1 MVKRRIAYGRCLGAL
16 VTLALLGAL
25 FYAGI
30 RVFHIYTI
38 YQGEAETAEPDP
50 EVYTVYGVDV
60 SCYQGN
66 VDWEVIASQ
75 NITFAFIKATEG
87 SGFTD
92 PKFRQNWTDSADTGI
107 YTGAYHFFS
116 FESGGQTQAENF
128 IAAVGELADHNL
140 PPVVDIELYGEY
152 NEAPPDAGA
161 VRRELRILLDTLEDY
176 YGVRPILY
184 APEKTYFT
192 YIFGAGFE
200 DSPLWI
206 ANTRIEPLPRWDFW
220 QYTVEGRL
228 EGYDGMK
235 DAHTEGHIDLDVYK
249 GDRQAFLNAFG
260 LEEAAS

>member
-1 MVKRRIAYGRCLGAL
+1 MAKRRIAYGRCLGAL
-16 VTLALLGAL
+16 VILAVLGILL
-25 FYAGI
+25 YAGI
-30 RVFHIYTI
+30 WLLRIYTI

-50 EVYTVYGVDV
+50 EIYTVLGVDV

-87 SGFTD
+87 SSFTD
-92 PKFRQNWTDSADTGI
+92 PNFHQNWEDSARTSI

-116 FESGGQTQAENF
+116 FESGGSTQAENF
-128 IAAVGELADHNL
+128 IAAVGELGDRNL

-152 NEAPPDAGA
+152 NENPPDAGK
-161 VRRELRILLDTLEDY
+161 VRRELRILLDALEEH
-176 YGVRPILY
+176 YGVRPIIY

-200 DSPLWI
+200 DSPMWI

-235 DAHTEGHIDLDVYK
+235 DAHTEGHIDLNVYK
-249 GDRQAFLNAFG
+249 GTYEAFLDAFG
-260 LEEAAS
+260 LEEAVS